1 MGDYAVRDYA
11 ALTPASSFHVQ
22 VLSTSLDSISC
33 QYPTNSPRSGYP
45 CHVSGLSCP
54 RSPPTEGPYHT
65 TFAKLPTP

>member
-1 MGDYAVRDYA
+1 M
-11 ALTPASSFHVQ
+11 
-22 VLSTSLDSISC
+22 LSTSLDSISC

-65 TFAKLPTP
+65 TLSSFPSPYGYVLPNGLYLVGTVPSLAH